1 MVPFAFFL
9 PEHNTLE
16 TVTLTNE
23 QKEIY
28 ASIRPRVME
37 LRAVLFM
44 LELLENQTWMYA
56 LGFRATTETN
66 PGRIVTPNIDAQIE
80 VIPHPASW
88 HVLARAIGVEFDDS
102 TDIREIVYRVIT
114 SQLVSDMEQG
124 VNYVFEPSDITGS
137 GSDALDPDGR
147 IRLQEFFGLSRYCT
161 NLNERM
167 VAIFDDI
174 RAKTPR
180 N

>member
-1 MVPFAFFL
+1 
-9 PEHNTLE
+9 
-16 TVTLTNE
+16 
-23 QKEIY
+23 
-28 ASIRPRVME
+28 
-37 LRAVLFM
+37 
-44 LELLENQTWMYA
+44 
-56 LGFRATTETN
+56 
-66 PGRIVTPNIDAQIE
+66 IE
-80 VIPHPASW
+80 EIPHPASW
-88 HVLARAIGVEFDDS
+88 PVLARAIGVEFDDS

-124 VNYVFEPSDITGS
+124 INYVFEASDITGS

-174 RAKTPR
+174 RSKNPKR
-180 N
+180 